1 MQHSYPVLNCDMRYI
16 VAIILMLSVA
26 NAGEYRGTVL
36 DVHDGDTVTA
46 RIELGFNVS
55 IVAQLRLKD
64 VYAPELR
71 EEHGQDCRFK
81 LLELLPTNSN
91 VFITTFETKK
101 GTAIKTFDRYV
112 AVVSLGREPINS
124 QMIKWLEQK
133 KLTGGAGL

>member
-1 MQHSYPVLNCDMRYI
+1 MRFI
-16 VAIILMLSVA
+16 VAILMLSVA
-26 NAGEYRGTVL
+26 NAGEHKGTVL

-46 RIELGFNVS
+46 RIELGFNIS

-71 EEHGQDCRFK
+71 EQHGQDCRFR
-81 LLELLPTNSN
+81 LLELLPVNSN
-91 VFITTFETKK
+91 VFITTLETKK
-101 GTAIKTFDRYV
+101 GTPIKTFERYV
-112 AVVSLGREPINS
+112 AVVSFGGESINS